1 MVFVKERQREKEQE
15 IEGGWYTEERMSS
28 ELKYSAKLATKTE
41 NYRRQLLQ
49 RTFPR
54 GSGNAK
60 VP

>member
-41 NYRRQLLQ
+41 NYRSQLLQ